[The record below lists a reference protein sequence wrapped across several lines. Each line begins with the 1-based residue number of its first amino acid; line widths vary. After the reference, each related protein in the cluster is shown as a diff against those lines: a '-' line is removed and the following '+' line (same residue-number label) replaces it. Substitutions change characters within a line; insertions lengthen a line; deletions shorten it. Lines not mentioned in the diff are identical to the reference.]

1 MDPLR
6 RLPCF
11 RVVVQTLCT
20 VAVSQITRMELLS
33 FHGLTTSEEAR
44 LNALLGVI
52 TVIMIDAQVEQ
63 QAIVLRRSLRLKLP
77 DAIVAASAL
86 VAGLELLTLDQNLA
100 KTLSRA

>member
-1 MDPLR
+1 M
-6 RLPCF
+6 
-11 RVVVQTLCT
+11 QTLCT